1 MSKFNYSSD
10 LCEQINELDQKLVQ
24 VITLVKSIEKRVT
37 NLEKIAR
44 EKGIVVNTKSVK
56 ANKDA
61 EDTCII
67 M

>member
-10 LCEQINELDQKLVQ
+10 LCDQINELDEKLVQ
-24 VITLVKSIEKRVT
+24 VITLVKSMEKRIT

-44 EKGIVVNTKSVK
+44 EKGIVLNTKSVK
-56 ANKDA
+56 KKNHA

>member
-10 LCEQINELDQKLVQ
+10 LCEQINELDEKLVQ
-24 VITLVKSIEKRVT
+24 VITLVKSMEKRIT

-44 EKGIVVNTKSVK
+44 EKGIVLNTKSVK
-56 ANKDA
+56 KKNNA

>member
-1 MSKFNYSSD
+1 MSKFNYSND
-10 LCEQINELDQKLVQ
+10 LCEQINELDQKLVE

-56 ANKDA
+56 TKKDA